1 MQTHTYR
8 SGWNMHKVEQALFN
22 LPNYSSFG
30 DFQGHEVSAM
40 EGSIIIQD
48 Y

>member
-1 MQTHTYR
+1 
-8 SGWNMHKVEQALFN
+8 MHKVEQALFN
-22 LPNYSSFG
+22 HLNYSCFG
-30 DFQGHEVSAM
+30 EFQGHEVSAM